1 MGIKDKVKRASK
13 IFTSDSKENLT
24 EVTAEPTTQEDA
36 VSPEEVPVATEGEE
50 AVGATETEP
59 VADAAEPTEATETEG
74 VTEIEE
80 PVKDAEPEPAAE
92 EDKKE
97 VAKEELKPTKK
108 PDFFKRLLLKFKN
121 VTAK

>member
-24 EVTAEPTTQEDA
+24 EVKAESTTKEDG
-36 VSPEEVPVATEGEE
+36 VSPEEAPAATEAEE

-59 VADAAEPTEATETEG
+59 VADAAEATDAAETEG

-80 PVKDAEPEPAAE
+80 PVKEAEPEVAAE
-92 EDKKE
+92 EKKE

-108 PDFFKRLLLKFKN
+108 PDFFKKLLLKFKN